1 MDKYKFGNKLT
12 EYRTEKGLTQSELG
26 EILGV
31 SNKAVSKWE
40 NGSAMPRLDMMSKI
54 TDFFGVSMDE
64 FLDIPSGKA
73 GTNEELE
80 QKYLKLYNEKMK
92 RRHIIRVLLFFVLPV
107 LLLTAVFIYIFG
119 PVLLVRITYDN
130 MSEYAKM
137 KPEKYEDYDLTFDYT
152 NSFGKVGNVAF
163 SLPDGTELF
172 SELSNVEKS
181 YKKISENGEMLAEDG
196 PFDIYH
202 MLYSGNDGGLEH
214 IDYLLNFEE
223 EWFTDNFDG
232 KHYRMYDLKWLEYNY
247 DWKHNIKLC
256 DWKKAKMSYRILS
269 LWSVAAPVSDRVIEY
284 NGENAKGFITVL
296 SDNGVTTYIAD
307 LYNEN
312 GESIGIVYNDANKN
326 DSSDYKTFCMML
338 NSVTFTGE
346 EVLDEETER
355 MQSEYETAERERE
368 EMNRR
373 KEELPYVT
381 PNPDLEILTADE
393 MKVYSLNEDMTE
405 EDIVSLLG
413 QPKEIKEEVLEN
425 IWGKKVYAYDGVNIT
440 FLTTLYGEP
449 LYDKIY
455 SAVFTENITEF
466 PRGIKIGDSMESVI
480 SKFPQERDKDYRIT
494 GEIYGDGNY
503 KFTKGFANVKDYYVN
518 GECQVGEYEMYI
530 SCGYWPT
537 LYLRFDKDLNVS
549 LIAIVYR
556 SNGIST
562 GFIE

>member
-107 LLLTAVFIYIFG
+107 FLLTAVFIYVFG

-247 DWKHNIKLC
+247 DWKHNI
-256 DWKKAKMSYRILS
+256 I
-269 LWSVAAPVSDRVIEY
+269 I
-284 NGENAKGFITVL
+284 
-296 SDNGVTTYIAD
+296 
-307 LYNEN
+307 
-312 GESIGIVYNDANKN
+312 
-326 DSSDYKTFCMML
+326 SSC
-338 NSVTFTGE
+338 
-346 EVLDEETER
+346 
-355 MQSEYETAERERE
+355 
-368 EMNRR
+368 
-373 KEELPYVT
+373 
-381 PNPDLEILTADE
+381 
-393 MKVYSLNEDMTE
+393 
-405 EDIVSLLG
+405 
-413 QPKEIKEEVLEN
+413 
-425 IWGKKVYAYDGVNIT
+425 
-440 FLTTLYGEP
+440 
-449 LYDKIY
+449 
-455 SAVFTENITEF
+455 VF
-466 PRGIKIGDSMESVI
+466 S
-480 SKFPQERDKDYRIT
+480 
-494 GEIYGDGNY
+494 
-503 KFTKGFANVKDYYVN
+503 
-518 GECQVGEYEMYI
+518 
-530 SCGYWPT
+530 
-537 LYLRFDKDLNVS
+537 
-549 LIAIVYR
+549 
-556 SNGIST
+556 
-562 GFIE
+562 